1 MIKRAIQA
9 IIRRLLPILPRGV
22 LKYLHRLI
30 GHIFTPDELT
40 DAVMTNIRDQSRQL
54 DPKSSLQFLF
64 TIDAALYPLESQGS
78 VDYGNGVHTKHRHM
92 QYHNFFT
99 ERISKDDVVLDMGCG
114 IGALA
119 FSIATKTD
127 ATVLGL
133 DYDPQ
138 NIKFAKERHV
148 APNVNYIMADIYDY
162 MPEQTF
168 DIVVLSNVLE
178 HLENRPSV
186 LRLLQEK
193 TQAQRF
199 LIRVPRFDRH
209 WSVPLKKELGV
220 EWRLDTDHKIEFT
233 PESFQDEMAQA
244 NLQID
249 FIDYR
254 WDEIWA
260 DLSVKTLV

>member
-1 MIKRAIQA
+1 MIKRFIQTL
-9 IIRRLLPILPRGV
+9 IRRLMMLLPKSAL
-22 LKYLHRLI
+22 LYLHRVISRILS
-30 GHIFTPDELT
+30 PEELT
-40 DAVMTNIRDQSRQL
+40 DAIMTTIKEQVRTL
-54 DPKSSLQFLF
+54 DPKTGLQFLF

-78 VDYGNGVHTKHRHM
+78 VNYGNGIHTKHRHM
-92 QYHNFFT
+92 QYHKFFT
-99 ERISKDDVVLDMGCG
+99 DRISSDDIVLDMGCG

-119 FSIATKTD
+119 FSIATETG

-148 APNVNYIMADIYDY
+148 APNVDYIVADIYDY
-162 MPEQTF
+162 VPQQAF
-168 DIVVLSNVLE
+168 NLVVLSNVLE
-178 HLENRPSV
+178 HLEDRPAL
-186 LRLLQEK
+186 LRLIQEK

-220 EWRLDTDHKIEFT
+220 EWRLDTDHKTEFT
-233 PESFQDEMAQA
+233 PESFKEEMAQA

-260 DLSVKTLV
+260 DLSILASN